1 MHPCIHAVLSH
12 IKWYIPDQLDSF
24 AVGIFPKFSPLLE
37 ELVLAK
43 HPKHDVIIHLF
54 SALCKRNRLF
64 FLNIFRPAL
73 PVLVS
78 IGYFQCQYKF
88 FKQWGKLREY
98 ANSKGIQLIG
108 DVPFYVGKDS
118 VDTWMHPEQFLLDEN
133 GEAAYVAA
141 AIPDKF
147 SETGQVW
154 GNPLYNWPLMQEDGF
169 SWWKRRMQISTK
181 LFDVIRMDHFI
192 GFVKNYMVPKDA
204 TDASGGRW
212 MKGPGR
218 KLTDALN
225 SVLNGTTV
233 IADDYGGKAL
243 IPGVKKLLAKTGWLD
258 TKVLMFAFYGDPSNE
273 HLPHNYP
280 GSHTVVYAGT
290 HDNDTIVGYFRD
302 KTEYELAYLYEYL
315 NISSQEEIPDALIR
329 CAYASIAD
337 IAVIQMQDLLKLGNE
352 ARMNAPSTVGYNWRW
367 RLNKE
372 QLAESRRA
380 WIRNLAAVYRR

>member
-1 MHPCIHAVLSH
+1 MALKVSNGNQNWQSWPENIQKKQPVA
-12 IKWYIPDQLDSF
+12 
-24 AVGIFPKFSPLLE
+24 
-37 ELVLAK
+37 LAK
-43 HPKHDVIIHLF
+43 CRKEMY
-54 SALCKRNRLF
+54 N
-64 FLNIFRPAL
+64 NIMFW
-73 PVLVS
+73 V
-78 IGYFQCQYKF
+78 FCQYKF
-88 FKQWGKLREY
+88 FQQWGKLREY
-98 ANSKGIQLIG
+98 ANSKGVQLIG

-258 TKVLMFAFYGDPSNE
+258 TKVLMFAFDGDPSNE

-315 NISSQEEIPDALIR
+315 NISSQEEIPDALEITVR
-329 CAYASIAD
+329 ENENEKYGILRRYTAD
-337 IAVIQMQDLLKLGNE
+337 D
-352 ARMNAPSTVGYNWRW
+352 
-367 RLNKE
+367 
-372 QLAESRRA
+372 AE
-380 WIRNLAAVYRR
+380 ITI